1 MKATEMQ
8 KVVIIGSALET
19 WTGTAMTIFDF
30 VDRLLTGRLVQQ
42 LALGKLDMSPLKP
55 DQSAADVLAQPAFS
69 GRYAWYSTGW
79 VFADG
84 AMVIAGTRDV
94 IISGEAQRQA
104 QFVLVDKETSDLL
117 PARPANRRP

>member
-55 DQSAADVLAQPAFS
+55 DQSADTILAQPAFS
-69 GRYAWYSTGW
+69 GRYAWHSTGW

-84 AMVIAGTRDV
+84 AMVIAGTRD
-94 IISGEAQRQA
+94 IIASGEAQRQA
-104 QFVLVDKETSDLL
+104 QFVLVDKEASNLL
-117 PARPANRRP
+117 PAIGRSRRP